1 MTKFDDKP
9 TTEPAAELDAAD
21 LDAAV
26 GGIAMLLPAVQSAR
40 EAARRTSKAAP
51 AGKFDFQGGDDF
63 ASR

>member
-26 GGIAMLLPAVQSAR
+26 GGIALLLPAVQSAR
-40 EAARRTSKAAP
+40 EAARSTSKPAP
-51 AGKFDFQGGDDF
+51 AKTIKFQDGDDLF
-63 ASR
+63 LR